1 MQNQVVILKNVRNL
15 LFENEV
21 TSSSVLIYKD
31 SPRGTFLLPSSSFTK
46 NPWKDWMS
54 GKTDYYTSLITA
66 TARLPYPFG
75 VCNLS
80 ILLHTLE
87 ETLFCNILTSD
98 FVDFLLQVKF
108 SFEIL
113 PWLIKVNHWKTS
125 LAKTD
130 IRKPSTF
137 PLSKLPIMG
146 AFEPLF
152 FYWLQKE
159 G

>member
-1 MQNQVVILKNVRNL
+1 MRSL
-15 LFENEV
+15 LHQYW
-21 TSSSVLIYKD
+21 S
-31 SPRGTFLLPSSSFTK
+31 TK
-46 NPWKDWMS
+46 IPLEAHFFYNHQASQKIHE
-54 GKTDYYTSLITA
+54 KTGCLVKQTTTPPLITA

>member
-1 MQNQVVILKNVRNL
+1 MW
-15 LFENEV
+15 
-21 TSSSVLIYKD
+21 
-31 SPRGTFLLPSSSFTK
+31 GTFCLKMRSLLHQYWSTKIPLEAHFFYHHQASQK

-54 GKTDYYTSLITA
+54 SKTDYYTSLITA

-80 ILLHTLE
+80 ILLLTFE

-146 AFEPLF
+146 VFEPLF

>member
-1 MQNQVVILKNVRNL
+1 MRSL
-15 LFENEV
+15 LHQYWSTKIPLEAHFFYHHQA
-21 TSSSVLIYKD
+21 SQ
-31 SPRGTFLLPSSSFTK
+31 K

-54 GKTDYYTSLITA
+54 GKTDYYTSPHYSNSQT
-66 TARLPYPFG
+66 TLPLWCLQFVYPFTYFRG
-75 VCNLS
+75 NSFLQHS
-80 ILLHTLE
+80 YIW
-87 ETLFCNILTSD
+87 FCRFFTSG
-98 FVDFLLQVKF
+98 LQVKF

-146 AFEPLF
+146 VFEPLF